1 MLALCWWAS
10 INICTG
16 IVADLAV
23 TQKNHRVIDTKEA
36 LGDHGLWSGVQSYLT
51 SGREKTGASVQ
62 DRMRYWLQQPQIPKA
77 GDRSRHHEQLN
88 GKYFLFDID
97 IGGLNNIRL
106 GWEAAGIIAYETGR
120 TLVIPPKMPFYLI
133 DWGAPPFQ
141 PPEPD
146 SKSQMSDFLNMHQLA
161 DGLHVVTFDEFR
173 QQNNFP
179 AHLSDIDV
187 LKSLADRSDAVTI
200 TEDIC
205 DLQTYSTHDENMLY
219 VNNPNKDASVGR
231 LFGCTDWQELGDVH
245 LTSREQI
252 DSDAHVSL
260 LRNHFVWHEEV
271 FELAGPIIEQLGMF
285 QYNAL
290 HYRFGDLQFTESKQ
304 SPSSIAEKYF
314 DTELGRELFQ
324 NSVLYIST
332 DTLSDDVMQA
342 FQTLG
347 IKTMWSKD
355 FFENSD
361 SPIAHLLER
370 KGPVRVNQLK
380 GPVEQVVCAF
390 AKIFVGTKL
399 STFTGYINRL
409 RINADAPQNGPDT
422 LLYHTE
428 RLTEDMV
435 KSIQTRMQAHPQQP
449 VSYVQL
455 RHGLVKD
462 NNYGRKVWLA
472 IAIVPALLWAAT
484 TAQNVWLICTCYVT
498 ASVAMNILNKVAAV
512 AFSATFLLV
521 ILQMI
526 AADIIVTA
534 IEFPKMKCGRYQDL
548 LKWSAVPLFFAGML
562 ATSLWSFKEASL
574 TAILIIRNILPII
587 SFAAEKLLFN
597 LPPQVPIAMVV
608 SLLVTLA
615 GSVMYGW
622 ADVSISSFGKMMI
635 LVNCLFTLADRLLQT
650 QLLKRT
656 PDFSISIPLCM
667 VLNNTM
673 GIIPLVALAC
683 ATGEMHTWGFVL
695 QNAGP
700 TGWFWVVMS
709 GCGACLG
716 YIGLKAQ
723 KILSGTTILVIQNFN
738 KILIIIMGA
747 ELFGEKF
754 SFLSCV
760 GCVVSLAGCFWYG
773 HLRLPSEVSSFKSP
787 PQEVLPISAKKS

>member
-314 DTELGRELFQ
+314 DTELGRELF
-324 NSVLYIST
+324 
-332 DTLSDDVMQA
+332 
-342 FQTLG
+342 
-347 IKTMWSKD
+347 
-355 FFENSD
+355 
-361 SPIAHLLER
+361 
-370 KGPVRVNQLK
+370 
-380 GPVEQVVCAF
+380 
-390 AKIFVGTKL
+390 
-399 STFTGYINRL
+399 
-409 RINADAPQNGPDT
+409 
-422 LLYHTE
+422 
-428 RLTEDMV
+428 
-435 KSIQTRMQAHPQQP
+435 
-449 VSYVQL
+449 
-455 RHGLVKD
+455 
-462 NNYGRKVWLA
+462 
-472 IAIVPALLWAAT
+472 
-484 TAQNVWLICTCYVT
+484 
-498 ASVAMNILNKVAAV
+498 
-512 AFSATFLLV
+512 
-521 ILQMI
+521 
-526 AADIIVTA
+526 
-534 IEFPKMKCGRYQDL
+534 
-548 LKWSAVPLFFAGML
+548 
-562 ATSLWSFKEASL
+562 
-574 TAILIIRNILPII
+574 
-587 SFAAEKLLFN
+587 
-597 LPPQVPIAMVV
+597 
-608 SLLVTLA
+608 
-615 GSVMYGW
+615 
-622 ADVSISSFGKMMI
+622 
-635 LVNCLFTLADRLLQT
+635 
-650 QLLKRT
+650 
-656 PDFSISIPLCM
+656 
-667 VLNNTM
+667 
-673 GIIPLVALAC
+673 
-683 ATGEMHTWGFVL
+683 
-695 QNAGP
+695 
-700 TGWFWVVMS
+700 
-709 GCGACLG
+709 
-716 YIGLKAQ
+716 
-723 KILSGTTILVIQNFN
+723 
-738 KILIIIMGA
+738 
-747 ELFGEKF
+747 
-754 SFLSCV
+754 
-760 GCVVSLAGCFWYG
+760 
-773 HLRLPSEVSSFKSP
+773 
-787 PQEVLPISAKKS
+787 